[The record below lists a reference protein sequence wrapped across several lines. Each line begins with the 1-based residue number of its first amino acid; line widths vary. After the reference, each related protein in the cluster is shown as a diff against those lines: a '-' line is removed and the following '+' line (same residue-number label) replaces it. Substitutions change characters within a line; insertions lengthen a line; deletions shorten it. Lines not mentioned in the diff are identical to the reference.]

1 MVAPL
6 IAPSYEMPRV
16 SIQGDTESD
25 ESHLVKVD
33 PGGMF
38 EQFLEQAESRL
49 GFRPAGVYLKDTR
62 VLTVEDLEEDDKLTC
77 CRVPR
82 GAAATPAPAAPPAAA
97 TAASSAAAPSAAPAP
112 ELAGVLN
119 VKVSSQDDDINLRLK
134 LSTRLVKLYK
144 AVADNKGL
152 PGPKFDGRSNESL
165 SFRLMFDG
173 QRLNMTLTPADYDME
188 DNDVIDYFVE
198 ATGGGKLRRGHA

>member
-1 MVAPL
+1 
-6 IAPSYEMPRV
+6 MPRV
-16 SIQGDTESD
+16 SIQGEMESD

-33 PGGMF
+33 PGGTF
-38 EQFLEQAESRL
+38 EQFLEQAEGRL
-49 GFRPAGVYLKDTR
+49 GFRPAGVYLKGTR
-62 VLTVEDLEEDDKLTC
+62 VLAVEDLEEDDQLTC

-82 GAAATPAPAAPPAAA
+82 GAATPGPAAAPAAAAA
-97 TAASSAAAPSAAPAP
+97 ASPAAAPAP
-112 ELAGVLN
+112 VPGVLN

-144 AVADNKGL
+144 AVADSKGL
-152 PGPKFDGRSNESL
+152 PGPKLDGASNESL

-173 QRLNMTLTPADYDME
+173 QRLNMTLTPADYEME

-198 ATGGGKLRRGHA
+198 ATGGAGKLQRGHI